1 MEVSADDRCFVCGP
15 DNAAGL
21 RARFEIDRDRNRAS
35 CTIRIADTHQGWKG
49 IVHGGII
56 AALVD
61 EAGIYACRS
70 TGEHFV
76 TAELNVK
83 YKAPVP
89 VGEDLVVSAEVVGS
103 RRRIYSVV
111 GRIELAGKVL
121 VESQAKIFAV
131 AAG

>member
-1 MEVSADDRCFVCGP
+1 MEITNDTLCFVCGP
-15 DNAAGL
+15 DNPMGL
-21 RARFEIDRDRNRAS
+21 RARFDIEQTRRRAVCVIS
-35 CTIRIADTHQGWKG
+35 IPVDYQGWQG

-61 EAGIYACRS
+61 EAGIYACRA

-89 VGEDLVVSAEVVGS
+89 VDTELVVSAEVVGEK
-103 RRRIYSVV
+103 RKIISVI
-111 GRIELAGKVL
+111 GRIEREGRLL
-121 VESQAKIFAV
+121 VESTAKIFALDD
-131 AAG
+131 